1 LRTSLA
7 GELSLMI
14 IFDFSLPGIRCA
26 CFAFE

>member
-1 LRTSLA
+1 
-7 GELSLMI
+7 MI